1 VWTTL
6 ASALIAGAPSPEP
19 VLSGLVHN
27 VYADDDL
34 GSRAAC
40 AEDKLALLAELRNS
54 GNPELAL
61 AASRIM
67 GEVQE
72 RFDRDQQRSA
82 RLNRRDSE
90 RFEY

>member
-1 VWTTL
+1 M
-6 ASALIAGAPSPEP
+6 
-19 VLSGLVHN
+19 HN
-27 VYADDDL
+27 VFTDNDL

-54 GNPELAL
+54 GSPELAL

-67 GEVQE
+67 DKVQE